1 MSTSPLSPSTSSA
14 TMLPLGLTLLAS
26 LLVHALLFSLEI
38 RPRSSPPAPVSAQI
52 INVQLNQTPSRQTPK
67 TRRLAEQNNL
77 GAGNSAQSDKL
88 ASHRAKPV
96 AAPAEPGTPEPAD
109 ASPRQQTMARPPE
122 AGKKPALPAAQSGT
136 VGHVSAGSLLAQV
149 GDLSRQ
155 LGDSG
160 LTDKEQESGGKQGK
174 LAESARGYPWA
185 RYQEDWRLKV
195 ERIGNLNYPE
205 AARRQNIH
213 GAVTLEV
220 LIAADGGLRD
230 VRVLR
235 SSGFDV
241 LDEAARRIVEL
252 AAPYAPFPASLA
264 EQSSS
269 QRIRQKFVFTRDNQL
284 SSR

>member
-1 MSTSPLSPSTSSA
+1 
-14 TMLPLGLTLLAS
+14 MLPLATTLFAS

-38 RPRSSPPAPVSAQI
+38 RPRSSPPAPASVQI
-52 INVQLNQTPSRQTPK
+52 INVQLNQAPSRTVPK

-77 GAGNSAQSDKL
+77 GAGNSAQTDRL
-88 ASHRAKPV
+88 ASHRAKPP
-96 AAPAEPGTPEPAD
+96 AAPVDPGTPEPAD
-109 ASPRQQTMARPPE
+109 ASPRQQTITRPPDT
-122 AGKKPALPAAQSGT
+122 GKKPALPPAQSGN

-160 LTDKEQESGGKQGK
+160 LADQQQESGGKQGR

-205 AARRQNIH
+205 TARRQNIH

-220 LIAADGGLRD
+220 LIAADGGLRE

-241 LDEAARRIVEL
+241 LDDAARRIVEL
-252 AAPYAPFPASLA
+252 AAPYPPFPASLA
-264 EQSSS
+264 QQYSS